1 MSAEQKVQ
9 GRIFLLA
16 RKPHNSRSPLQ
27 YIVSGC
33 EMPDLGYVTV
43 ASRDVE
49 MDVPD
54 GIDPAHIALQS
65 LEAEKKHIQ
74 KQAQQDI
81 KSLEERMQELKA
93 DTANKRNSG

>member
-54 GIDPAHIALQS
+54 GIDPAQIALQS
-65 LEAEKKHIQ
+65 LEAEKKHIEN
-74 KQAQQDI
+74 QAQQDI
-81 KSLEERMQELKA
+81 ESIEERMQALVTNTSA
-93 DTANKRNSG
+93 TSNK